1 MTAPMSDDMTYRNK
15 PGPGDSSGG
24 EAFTFG
30 EPRMVTVRMFDRE
43 YHINSDQPQLVEL
56 LAAEINREAR
66 KLQESS
72 PGKMGPGHFDWPVQ
86 VAFRMA
92 LDRFRTQEAY
102 NTLKAQ
108 IESEAEK
115 MAERI
120 SASLDQAETEKMARR
135 IQAELDDLL

>member
-1 MTAPMSDDMTYRNK
+1 MSDDMTYDSK
-15 PGPGDSSGG
+15 TGPGVKGG

-66 KLQESS
+66 KLQESY

-120 SASLDQAETEKMARR
+120 SASLDQAEAEKMARR
-135 IQAELDDLL
+135 IQAELDDMI

>member
-1 MTAPMSDDMTYRNK
+1 MSDDKLKYDNK
-15 PGPGDSSGG
+15 VMPGRKSGDA
-24 EAFTFG
+24 AFAFG
-30 EPRMVTVRMFDRE
+30 EPRMVTVRMFERE

-66 KLQESS
+66 KLQDAY

-86 VAFRMA
+86 VAFHMA
-92 LDRFRTQEAY
+92 LERFRTQESY

-120 SASLDQAETEKMARR
+120 SASLDQAEAEKMARR

>member
-1 MTAPMSDDMTYRNK
+1 MSDDKLKYDNK
-15 PGPGDSSGG
+15 LMAGG
-24 EAFTFG
+24 KAGSAAFAFG
-30 EPRMVTVRMFDRE
+30 EPRMVTVRMFERE

-56 LAAEINREAR
+56 LASEINREAR
-66 KLQESS
+66 KLQEAY

-86 VAFRMA
+86 VAFHMA
-92 LDRFRTQEAY
+92 LERFRTQETY

-120 SASLDQAETEKMARR
+120 SASLDQAEAEKMARR